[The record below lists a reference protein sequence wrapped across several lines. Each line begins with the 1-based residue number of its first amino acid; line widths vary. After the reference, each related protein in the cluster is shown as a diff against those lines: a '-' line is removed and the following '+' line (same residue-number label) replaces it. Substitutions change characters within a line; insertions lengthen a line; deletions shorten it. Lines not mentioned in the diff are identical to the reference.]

1 MFTNK
6 KRSGTAL
13 SIPAGL
19 GVGLLVGL
27 TVTIAGAALTA
38 WLIATEKIGEGSAS
52 YAAMLILALAS
63 AVDALSAVYLIQK
76 QRLQVSMLS
85 GVCYYLTLLGMTA
98 LFFGGQYQG
107 MVVPAIIVLGVCAV
121 IAFLP
126 TKNSPVRVKRKRVYR

>member
-1 MFTNK
+1 MIGKK

-19 GVGLLVGL
+19 GVGLLISL

-38 WLIATEKIGEGSAS
+38 WLIANEKIGEGSAG
-52 YAAMLILALAS
+52 YAAMVILAIATGLGVLTS
-63 AVDALSAVYLIQK
+63 VYLIKK

-85 GVCYYLTLLGMTA
+85 GICYYLTLLAMTA

-107 MVVPAIIVLGVCAV
+107 MGVSAIIVLGVSAI

-126 TKNSPVRVKRKRVYR
+126 TKNSPARGKRKRVYR